1 VDAARSS
8 AEENESCRPEGR
20 VKVEHVLLRKGVGEV
35 GGGDARSDFV
45 WGPSKKGV
53 EGRNAVGI

>member
-20 VKVEHVLLRKGVGEV
+20 VKVEHVPLRSCAQYLVLCRTGLGEEE
-35 GGGDARSDFV
+35 SD
-45 WGPSKKGV
+45 SV
-53 EGRNAVGI
+53 ESSS